1 MHSSLRINK
10 LFLLNYRNHK
20 KVKIEV
26 NKNIVLLVGKNGSGK
41 TNILESVSL
50 LASSNGMRN
59 SNFKS
64 LISEDSKFDEF
75 GVVINLENS
84 YDSFKVGIGFTKK
97 NGVLKKIIKFNG
109 IEVNKNVIESKFSIF
124 WIIPAM
130 NNIFNS
136 TPVERR
142 NFLDALIFNVETTHK
157 KNLLNYKKLQRDRLK
172 ILKKINISI
181 LEKKWLDTIESKMGS
196 LAIIISDTRK
206 QFIKKINS
214 YSLKYMSTL
223 PQLEL
228 SMNGEIDKELS
239 NKPALEVEENFVKKL
254 SINRKIDSIIGKTQA
269 GVNKTDLKVFNKIKM
284 ITAEECST
292 GEQKVI
298 LISIIFLFIQIIKK
312 KGILN
317 IIFLLDDLFAH
328 LDEFYIN
335 LILRELKG
343 LKIQTWISNVSNKLI
358 NKESDCFEDIM
369 FLNIKDI

>member
-206 QFIKKINS
+206 QLS
-214 YSLKYMSTL
+214 Y
-223 PQLEL
+223 
-228 SMNGEIDKELS
+228 
-239 NKPALEVEENFVKKL
+239 KPALEVEENFVKKL

-298 LISIIFLFIQIIKK
+298 LISIIFLFIQIIKN
-312 KGILN
+312 KGLLN

-358 NKESDCFEDIM
+358 NRESDCFEDIM

>member
-84 YDSFKVGIGFTKK
+84 YDSFKVGIGFSKK
-97 NGVLKKIIKFNG
+97 DGVLKKIIKFNG
-109 IEVNKNVIESKFSIF
+109 IEVSKNVIESKFSIF

-142 NFLDALIFNVETTHK
+142 NFLDTLIFNVETTHK

-196 LAIIISDTRK
+196 LALIISDTRK

-214 YSLKYMSTL
+214 YSSKYMSTL

-239 NKPALEVEENFVKKL
+239 YKPALEVEESFVKKL

-269 GVNKTDLKVFNKIKM
+269 GVNKTDLKVLNKIKM

-298 LISIIFLFIQIIKK
+298 LISIIFIFIQIIKK
-312 KGILN
+312 KGLYN

>member
-142 NFLDALIFNVETTHK
+142 NFWTH
-157 KNLLNYKKLQRDRLK
+157 
-172 ILKKINISI
+172 
-181 LEKKWLDTIESKMGS
+181 
-196 LAIIISDTRK
+196 
-206 QFIKKINS
+206 
-214 YSLKYMSTL
+214 
-223 PQLEL
+223 
-228 SMNGEIDKELS
+228 
-239 NKPALEVEENFVKKL
+239 
-254 SINRKIDSIIGKTQA
+254 
-269 GVNKTDLKVFNKIKM
+269 
-284 ITAEECST
+284 
-292 GEQKVI
+292 
-298 LISIIFLFIQIIKK
+298 
-312 KGILN
+312 
-317 IIFLLDDLFAH
+317 
-328 LDEFYIN
+328 
-335 LILRELKG
+335 
-343 LKIQTWISNVSNKLI
+343 
-358 NKESDCFEDIM
+358 
-369 FLNIKDI
+369 